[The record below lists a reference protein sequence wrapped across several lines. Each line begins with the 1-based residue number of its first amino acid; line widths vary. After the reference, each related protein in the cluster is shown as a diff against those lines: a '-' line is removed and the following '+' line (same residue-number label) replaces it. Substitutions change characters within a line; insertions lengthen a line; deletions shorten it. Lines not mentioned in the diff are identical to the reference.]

1 MGRETDKWQ
10 TPQVGIPKREPG
22 AESLVVARKEL

>member
-1 MGRETDKWQ
+1 MERETDKWQ